1 MLHSEPFFATI
12 DATPTPTGL
21 SGAKEADM
29 IKQSNVGTQG
39 GGNRRGSEE
48 FENMENRMIQV
59 RGLTCDS
66 GSLPLPDLNCT
77 FLLAIVNRSRSEN

>member
-1 MLHSEPFFATI
+1 MFQLKLGSPAPPLHPVPFTANTTLI
-12 DATPTPTGL
+12 PTLTGL

-59 RGLTCDS
+59 RDLKFDS
-66 GSLPLPDLNCT
+66 PSQPDHAT
-77 FLLAIVNRSRSEN
+77 